1 MITSDEA
8 VDTLRGITS
17 ELGPYRIHSSWTCHK
32 EYKDTYI
39 PKAKEDYKRFTL
51 DPLYE
56 QSNGTETIY
65 KYKSR

>member
-1 MITSDEA
+1 MITENEA
-8 VDTLRGITS
+8 VAELYKSIGR
-17 ELGPYRIHSSWTCHK
+17 LGPYRIHSSWTCHK

-39 PKAKEDYKRFTL
+39 PKAKEDCKRFRL

-56 QSNGTETIY
+56 QGNGTETIY